1 MSSVAVARE
10 VPHSS
15 VAGRYDRVFYSGMA
29 IVLALTIIIG
39 FAPTYYLRLLGEAP
53 MTTLSGRAM
62 TPLVHMHGVL
72 FTGWLVLF
80 FVQTALVAAHRVRLH
95 QRLGI
100 AGVVLAAA
108 MLVVGAKTAIAG
120 AAAGSAPPGVD
131 PLTFLAIPL
140 FDMLLFGGFVT
151 AALILR
157 RNREAHKRLMLLAYI
172 SIIVAAVARLPGVLP
187 LGPPAFFGLS
197 FIFVAIGISYDIFSR
212 RRVHKAY
219 IWGGTLLVLS
229 VPLRLLISGTEA
241 WQSFAGFLVG

>member
-1 MSSVAVARE
+1 MTSVAVARD

-15 VAGRYDRVFYSGMA
+15 LAGRYDRLFYSGMA
-29 IVLALTIIIG
+29 IVLALTVIIG

-53 MTTLSGRAM
+53 MTTLSGRPM
-62 TPLVHMHGVL
+62 STLVHMHGAL
-72 FTGWLVLF
+72 FTGWIVLF
-80 FVQTALVAAHRVRLH
+80 FVQTALVAAHRVKLH

-100 AGVVLAAA
+100 GGAVLAAA
-108 MLVVGAKTAIAG
+108 MFAVGVKTGIDG

-131 PLTFLAIPL
+131 PLAFMAIPL

-151 AALILR
+151 AALLLR

-197 FIFVAIGISYDIFSR
+197 FIFVAFGVLYDLFSR
-212 RRVHKAY
+212 RRVHKVY

-229 VPLRLLISGTEA
+229 VPLRLVISGTGA
-241 WQSFAGFLVG
+241 WQSFAEFLVR